1 MTYFQMLKVQNL
13 EVSYGPVAAVKGVS
27 FDVSKG
33 ELVTIIGAN
42 GAGKSTTL
50 NAIMGLVPIAGGN
63 ISLNDNSLSTVSV
76 EKRITLGMSYAPEG
90 RRVFKTLT
98 VLENLKAGG
107 TILSKSQ
114 AAERIERV
122 LAHFPVLQERRE
134 QDAGTLSGGEQ
145 QMLAI
150 ARALIVDPDF
160 LILDEP
166 SLGLAPKIV
175 SQVFEIIADLRALGV
190 TILLVEQ
197 NVKKSLAVADRAY
210 VMELGLI
217 VKSGTAS
224 ELADDPEIRDSYLGT
239 AA

>member
-1 MTYFQMLKVQNL
+1 MLNVQNL
-13 EVSYGPVAAVKGVS
+13 EVSYGPVAAVKGIS
-27 FDVSKG
+27 FEVAKG

-50 NAIMGLVPIAGGN
+50 NAVMGLVAIAGGD
-63 ISLNDNSLSTVSV
+63 ISLNGKSLLNVPV
-76 EKRITLGMSYAPEG
+76 ENRAGLGMSYSPEG
-90 RRVFKTLT
+90 RRVFKALS

-107 TILSKSQ
+107 NILTR
-114 AAERIERV
+114 AETEARIEAVMDR
-122 LAHFPVLQERRE
+122 FPALQERRD

-150 ARALIVDPDF
+150 ARALMVSPDF

-175 SQVFEIIADLRALGV
+175 SLVFKIIADLRRAGV

-197 NVKKSLAVADRAY
+197 NVKKSLSVADRAY

-217 VKSGTAS
+217 VKSGSAK
-224 ELADDPEIRDSYLGT
+224 ELAEDPMIHDSYLG
-239 AA
+239 AVG

>member
-1 MTYFQMLKVQNL
+1 MLVVQDI
-13 EVSYGPVAAVKGVS
+13 EVSYGAVAAVKGIS
-27 FDVSKG
+27 FNVGKG

-50 NAIMGLVPIAGGN
+50 NAIMGLVPITAGDMLMKGQT
-63 ISLNDNSLSTVSV
+63 LTRVSV
-76 EKRITLGMSYAPEG
+76 ENRVGLGMSYSPEG
-90 RRVFKTLT
+90 RRVFKSLS

-107 TILSKSQ
+107 TTLSKDV
-114 AAERIERV
+114 AAERIDRV
-122 LAHFPVLQERRE
+122 MAHFPTLQERRD
-134 QDAGTLSGGEQ
+134 QVSGTLSGGEQ

-150 ARALIVDPDF
+150 ARALVSDPEF

-175 SQVFEIIADLRALGV
+175 SQVFEIISELRGYGV

-197 NVKKSLAVADRAY
+197 NISKSLAVADRAY

-217 VKSGTAS
+217 VKSGFAA
-224 ELADDPEIRDSYLGT
+224 ELADDPEIHDSYLGT
-239 AA
+239 AG

>member
-1 MTYFQMLKVQNL
+1 MLNVQNL
-13 EVSYGPVAAVKGVS
+13 EVSYGPVAAVKGIS
-27 FDVSKG
+27 FEVAKG

-50 NAIMGLVPIAGGN
+50 NAVMGLVAIAGGD
-63 ISLNDNSLSTVSV
+63 ISLNGKSLLNVPV
-76 EKRITLGMSYAPEG
+76 ENRAGLGMSYSPEG
-90 RRVFKTLT
+90 RRVFKALS
-98 VLENLKAGG
+98 VLENLKAGAN
-107 TILSKSQ
+107 IL
-114 AAERIERV
+114 ARAETEARIEAMMSR
-122 LAHFPVLQERRE
+122 FPTLRERRD

-150 ARALIVDPDF
+150 ARALMVSPDF

-166 SLGLAPKIV
+166 SLGLAPKVV
-175 SQVFEIIADLRALGV
+175 SLVFKIIADLRRAGV

-217 VKSGTAS
+217 VKSGSAKA
-224 ELADDPEIRDSYLGT
+224 LADDPIIHDSYLGGT
-239 AA
+239 A

>member
-1 MTYFQMLKVQNL
+1 MLNVQNL

-27 FDVSKG
+27 FEVSKG

-42 GAGKSTTL
+42 GAGKTTTL
-50 NAIMGLVPIAGGN
+50 NAIMGLVPLAGGE
-63 ISLNDNSLSTVSV
+63 ISLNGSSLAKVPV
-76 EKRITLGMSYAPEG
+76 EARAGMGMSFSPEG
-90 RRVFKTLT
+90 RRVFKSLS

-107 TILSKSQ
+107 NTLPKTTTE
-114 AAERIERV
+114 ERITAVMAQFPTLRER
-122 LAHFPVLQERRE
+122 QD

-150 ARALIVDPDF
+150 ARALMVNPEF

-175 SQVFEIIADLRALGV
+175 SKVFEIIADLRGAGV

-197 NVKKSLAVADRAY
+197 NVKKSLAIADRAY

-217 VKSGTAS
+217 VRSGRAD
-224 ELADDPEIRDSYLGT
+224 ELAGDSDIHDSYLG

>member
-1 MTYFQMLKVQNL
+1 MLNVQDL
-13 EVSYGPVAAVKGVS
+13 HVSYGLVAAVKGIS
-27 FDVSKG
+27 FDVSRG

-50 NAIMGLVPIAGGN
+50 NALMGLVPMASGAIKLNGD
-63 ISLNDNSLSTVSV
+63 SLAEVSV
-76 EKRITLGMSYAPEG
+76 ENRIGLGMGYAPEG
-90 RRVFKTLT
+90 RRVFNSLS

-107 TILSKSQ
+107 ITLSKAKMDS
-114 AAERIERV
+114 RIQEVMDR
-122 LAHFPVLQERRE
+122 FPILRERRH
-134 QDAGTLSGGEQ
+134 QDAGVLSGGEQ

-150 ARALIVDPDF
+150 ARALMVNPDF

-175 SQVFEIIADLRALGV
+175 SVVFDIISELKQAGV

-217 VKSGTAS
+217 VKSGPAA
-224 ELADDPEIRDSYLGT
+224 ELADDPEIQDSYLGSME
-239 AA
+239 